1 MMTMMMRVMIT
12 KLATVIAVV
21 PAMDFFKVSMVMCR
35 PPSKRMIASVT
46 CVKSGP
52 TTPNSA
58 GETRPSR
65 GPITI
70 PMAMRKSTSGI
81 LVSVNNRERI
91 FPVKIK
97 RPRKRTVT
105 AASIGYLLV

>member
-58 GETRPSR
+58 GRNQAQQGSDHDPYGDEKEHV
-65 GPITI
+65 GNL
-70 PMAMRKSTSGI
+70 GE
-81 LVSVNNRERI
+81 RE
-91 FPVKIK
+91 
-97 RPRKRTVT
+97 
-105 AASIGYLLV
+105 